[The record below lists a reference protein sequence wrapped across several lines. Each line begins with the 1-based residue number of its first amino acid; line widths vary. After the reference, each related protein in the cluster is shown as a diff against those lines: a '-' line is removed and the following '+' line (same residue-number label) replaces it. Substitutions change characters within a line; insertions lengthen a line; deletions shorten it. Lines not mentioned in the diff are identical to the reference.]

1 MKWPFKRDKIAAL
14 PTVELTD
21 DERQEA
27 EAMIR
32 SLTRTEDGVYVVR
45 VDQADSFNRSIVALS
60 LLGRADRFLIMAR
73 SQAEFAEEACRTA
86 AKACAVYPLSI
97 NFYEFACILQKLQRG
112 EEAKAMFKEFL
123 RRHESERPDPV
134 QQIVLD
140 SRDLAGAVRHARELV
155 DRPLQTELAGLG
167 QEMFEIAER
176 DFPDSDFWRDDL
188 PEVVWR
194 KFQPKWRFYREAII
208 WRSLISRLEAD
219 PRYADVLRGYE
230 GLILPSS
237 PTPEG
242 LAKVAELK
250 SAMSDV
256 DKMIQGGS
264 EKAIGWVRAWFEDL
278 GGPEALGN
286 VSPIFTF
293 GLAVPKFVVMI
304 EKILKEADDLLSAP
318 Q

>member
-1 MKWPFKRDKIAAL
+1 
-14 PTVELTD
+14 
-21 DERQEA
+21 
-27 EAMIR
+27 
-32 SLTRTEDGVYVVR
+32 
-45 VDQADSFNRSIVALS
+45 
-60 LLGRADRFLIMAR
+60 
-73 SQAEFAEEACRTA
+73 
-86 AKACAVYPLSI
+86 
-97 NFYEFACILQKLQRG
+97 
-112 EEAKAMFKEFL
+112 MFKEFL